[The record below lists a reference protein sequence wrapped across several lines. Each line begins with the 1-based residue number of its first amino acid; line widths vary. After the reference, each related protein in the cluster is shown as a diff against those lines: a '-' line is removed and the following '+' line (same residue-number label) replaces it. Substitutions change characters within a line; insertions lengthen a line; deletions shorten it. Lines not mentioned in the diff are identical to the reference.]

1 MEDGSETG
9 QTSTSS
15 EIEWDTG
22 GRNGP
27 RVCDILDFCQ
37 RWRKESLG
45 TMELNGCYW
54 RTMYALGEK
63 KKIMKDCN
71 DY

>member
-22 GRNGP
+22 ARNGP
-27 RVCDILDFCQ
+27 RVCDILGFCQ

-45 TMELNGCYW
+45 TIELNGCYW
-54 RTMYALGEK
+54 RTMYSLGEK